1 MADTLSN
8 REEKI
13 KNAICFFASEHERL
27 TRKPLTHTFLY
38 KYLAFLDFASI
49 EKIGRPALGLL
60 YRTRGGGPL
69 PISMFGSRDK
79 LKNDCFIFL
88 SQGEGRYIVKATA
101 KPDLTCFSPFELR
114 QMKRLVETYAHRF
127 VKAFDTSEATHTG
140 FCKRTWGIRKNA
152 GIDYDDVFDDD
163 FFTKQKE
170 AIAMSSLHALIEKY
184 VSQMKELETRM
195 ADTRRKLEIV
205 MEASRL
211 LVEEGLS
218 DEYPPDRSGEDRTHQ
233 KDR

>member
-1 MADTLSN
+1 MAITILN

-13 KNAICFFASEHERL
+13 KNAICYFASEHERL
-27 TRKPLTHTFLY
+27 THKPLTDTFLY
-38 KYLAFLDFASI
+38 EYLAFLDYASI

-60 YRTRGGGPL
+60 YRTKGKGPL
-69 PISMFGSRDK
+69 RYGTYEKRD
-79 LKNDCFIFL
+79 NDCFIFL
-88 SQGEGRYIVKATA
+88 SQGEGRYVVKATA

-127 VKAFDTSEATHTG
+127 VKAFDTSGATHTG
-140 FCKRTWGIRKNA
+140 FWKRTWGIGTNA

-170 AIAMSSLHALIEKY
+170 ASTMSGLQSLIERY
-184 VSQMKELETRM
+184 VSQLKELETRM
-195 ADTRRKLEIV
+195 ADIKHKLETV

-211 LVEEGLS
+211 LEEEGLS
-218 DEYPPDRSGEDRTHQ
+218 ENSLPPFRDRKTSL
-233 KDR
+233 